1 MKLWGHFER
10 LRPAQ
15 IDRIKNAAPIVYVPW
30 GAIEWHSYHNPVG
43 LDGLK
48 AHALCEHL
56 AQATGG
62 LVLPVFWVATDTI
75 KPFKGFGHTLNFSEE
90 TLGAV
95 TKELLEQLADEGFRV
110 IVLLTGHYGAA
121 HGQVISEVTQSF
133 ASEHPELSV
142 WALADYMALEGCSP
156 PNHAAR
162 GETSLMMLFD
172 RELVDLDAV
181 PEGEA
186 PTLDGHGV
194 AGEDPRLST
203 VEYGAR
209 QLDWLV
215 RKCSEQITRMLEDK
229 G

>member
-1 MKLWGHFER
+1 MKWGNFER

-15 IDRIKNAAPIVYVPW
+15 IESIKEAAPIAYVPW

-56 AQATGG
+56 ARETGG
-62 LVLPVFWVATDTI
+62 LVLPAFWVATDTI
-75 KPFKGFGHTLNFSEE
+75 KPFKGFHHTLDFSGE
-90 TLGAV
+90 TLRAV
-95 TKELLEQLADEGFRV
+95 VMELLEQLADEGFQV

-121 HGQVISEVTQSF
+121 HGQVILETSQAF
-133 ASEHPELSV
+133 AAEHPKVAV
-142 WALADYMALEGCSP
+142 WAFADYMALEGCSP

-172 RELVDLDAV
+172 RELVDLGGV
-181 PEGEA
+181 PDGEA
-186 PTLDGHGV
+186 PTLDDHGV

-215 RKCSEQITRMLEDK
+215 KECASKIAGMLKEVS
-229 G
+229 